1 MIANY
6 SFEDGVIREDYICE
20 TPCGDYEG
28 HYHEWSVVPGRHNTN
43 VLTRWSQRIGEFGT
57 RRYYKRGEAVEL
69 LLEMKREGIHGAR
82 ELMAALVKMPS

>member
-1 MIANY
+1 MIASY

-20 TPCGDYEG
+20 
-28 HYHEWSVVPGRHNTN
+28 YHEWRIVPGQHNTN
-43 VLTRWSQRIGEFGT
+43 VLTRWSQRVGEFGT
-57 RRYYKRGEAVEL
+57 RRYYKRREAIEI